1 MGNRDDIKQA
11 IGKIDFFSGLD
22 KKLIQKAAE
31 AALLRSYQK
40 DEAIVRQGEVGLG
53 LYAILKG
60 RVKVEREHQGVS
72 RLLAEL
78 GPPQF
83 FAEISMV
90 DSQPRSATVTTLEET
105 ECMLLT
111 RDSFLKLVRSYPDL
125 ALRLARVL
133 AERLRAADE
142 KLAAAECAPP
152 APQAASAP
160 DQAAPQQAA
169 QNQAAPDQRA
179 GVRPESLAKS
189 EAPAESGAFSKTRVQ
204 ASMLDTFSRLYAVKA
219 MVRFSVAVLG
229 CPVEGSGA
237 DVISQIR
244 VGEAKALLLPAT
256 HEAAMDIVAQERGRF
271 TLHVFRPDREDPL
284 GFGPL
289 EIQPDDAFQL
299 RLDRDSAS
307 LWNSARRILP
317 AEDPS

>member
-1 MGNRDDIKQA
+1 MGKRDELKQV

-22 KKLIQKAAE
+22 KKLVDKAAE
-31 AALLRSYQK
+31 AALIRSYQK

-72 RLLAEL
+72 SLLAEL

-142 KLAAAECAPP
+142 KLAAADFAAP
-152 APQAASAP
+152 APRAFTEGRRRTGRGGRRRNRAR
-160 DQAAPQQAA
+160 AA
-169 QNQAAPDQRA
+169 QPCAGHLRELQQESRA
-179 GVRPESLAKS
+179 G
-189 EAPAESGAFSKTRVQ
+189 
-204 ASMLDTFSRLYAVKA
+204 
-219 MVRFSVAVLG
+219 
-229 CPVEGSGA
+229 
-237 DVISQIR
+237 
-244 VGEAKALLLPAT
+244 
-256 HEAAMDIVAQERGRF
+256 
-271 TLHVFRPDREDPL
+271 LH
-284 GFGPL
+284 
-289 EIQPDDAFQL
+289 
-299 RLDRDSAS
+299 
-307 LWNSARRILP
+307 ARHL
-317 AEDPS
+317 